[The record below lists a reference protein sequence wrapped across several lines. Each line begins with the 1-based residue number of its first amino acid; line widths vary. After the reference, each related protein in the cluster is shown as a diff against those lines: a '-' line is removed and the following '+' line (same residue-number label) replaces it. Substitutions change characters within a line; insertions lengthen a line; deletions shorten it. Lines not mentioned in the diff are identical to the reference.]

1 MFMMK
6 GSILM
11 IIKNHD
17 RRNNSVFKHGIIP
30 SIKLLALLAN
40 YIANSILIYK
50 EGFYEIFFIV
60 YFFVW
65 FSRVQ

>member
-30 SIKLLALLAN
+30 SIKLLVAAKNRMNLFSLAV
-40 YIANSILIYK
+40 
-50 EGFYEIFFIV
+50 FYL
-60 YFFVW
+60 
-65 FSRVQ
+65 

>member
-30 SIKLLALLAN
+30 SIKLLGFKAGLGEN
-40 YIANSILIYK
+40 LITK
-50 EGFYEIFFIV
+50 
-60 YFFVW
+60 
-65 FSRVQ
+65 